1 MIGEIGLKHVELLPE
16 IVPVLVDVLNDDE
29 PAVARQAV
37 TCGFD
42 IFRCSLVKVSVQGLY
57 SSEFNESLKSLWECA
72 LKFRDEIYSMA
83 FEMGSEGRRLPALKF
98 VESVVLLYTP
108 DPDGS
113 MDPPSDKISEGKFDE
128 FNISWLRGGHPT
140 LNVRDLSSEASKNLG
155 LLLDQ
160 LRSPSL
166 KLHSCLMIIVL
177 IKSLLAVARKRPAF
191 YGRILPVLLG
201 LDPSSSV
208 SKDMHLAGVHHALK
222 NAFESCLNC
231 THPGAAPWR
240 DRLVNALKEIKVGK
254 SPGQA
259 ANEISDNSGR
269 TEWASDSHVAQIQE
283 DEKPSI
289 ESLAEHSNASRKRTG
304 VPDSS
309 ELSMADISGKRARST
324 PDKSDGSGNEMNKGQ
339 DLAASSGKNPSSD
352 TDSGPVQQLVAMF
365 GVLVAQGEK
374 AAASL
379 EILISSISAD
389 LLAEVVMANM
399 RNFPPKSS
407 KSEGDEE
414 PLSIMAAH
422 PEMIGSATHISH
434 LSLLLTDILSQSRS
448 SPEKETV
455 IEDPHHAVA
464 NELEGLQQT
473 PEEGPHM

>member
-1 MIGEIGLKHVELLPE
+1 
-16 IVPVLVDVLNDDE
+16 
-29 PAVARQAV
+29 
-37 TCGFD
+37 
-42 IFRCSLVKVSVQGLY
+42 
-57 SSEFNESLKSLWECA
+57 
-72 LKFRDEIYSMA
+72 MA

-128 FNISWLRGGHPT
+128 FNISWLRGHPT

-166 KLHSCLMIIVL
+166 KLHSYLMIIVL

-208 SKDMHLAGVHHALK
+208 SKGMHLAGVHHALK

-231 THPGAAPWR
+231 THPGAA
-240 DRLVNALKEIKVGK
+240 L
-254 SPGQA
+254 
-259 ANEISDNSGR
+259 
-269 TEWASDSHVAQIQE
+269 

-374 AAASL
+374 AAVSL

-399 RNFPPKSS
+399 CNFPPKSS

-473 PEEGPHM
+473 PEEGPHVTLVDSNVAYDDLGNARQQASVSVGEFVSPGDVPFTSEETGDAAITSEVNDIECVENEIPGISSSTQDAGLPENMSFQGARLM